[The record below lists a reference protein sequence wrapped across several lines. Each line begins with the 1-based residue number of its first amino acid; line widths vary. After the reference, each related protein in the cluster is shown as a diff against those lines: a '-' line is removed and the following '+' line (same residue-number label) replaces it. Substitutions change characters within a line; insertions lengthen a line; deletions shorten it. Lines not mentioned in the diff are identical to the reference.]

1 MTGFKTADLCDSFPS
16 LVQIAQPLLQDYG
29 GLHSFCGK
37 IVTVQAFDDNAL
49 VREELEG
56 DGKGRVLV
64 VDGGASTAC
73 ALVGDQLAQKGC
85 DNGWSGI
92 VVNGCIRDSADISRI
107 SIGVKAID
115 AVPNKSSRKGMKNSD
130 IPVHFAGITFH
141 PGHYLYADVDG
152 IILAARD
159 LLDPK

>member
-16 LVQIAQPLLQDYG
+16 LVQIAQPLLQNYG
-29 GLHSFCGK
+29 GLHSFWGK
-37 IVTVQAFDDNAL
+37 IVTVQAFEDNAL
-49 VREELEG
+49 VQEKLKE

-73 ALVGDQLAQKGC
+73 ALVGDQLAQMGC

-92 VVNGCIRDSADISRI
+92 VVNGCIRDSADIFRI
-107 SIGVKAID
+107 SIGVKAIN
-115 AVPNKSSRKGMKNSD
+115 AVPNKSSRKGMRNSE

-152 IILAARD
+152 IILADRD